1 MSFWTRVGNLLKNV
15 GEKIKSAAIWVR
27 DRVMDAA
34 KWARNAPAT
43 QWAVSKIQWAW
54 TIAKGPVIAAGVGL
68 GTIAFVP
75 KLLAIV
81 PLALIGV
88 GGYLIWKALQTQRP
102 GVSATDSEL
111 NELVNTGET
120 VGDRYADLDQ
130 RLVAASDKRDAGLIS
145 EITGRM
151 YLIKVRA
158 GEHEKLK
165 KDATVSVIHRECRK
179 DHEDQAISN
188 VTGFKWDWKRMYAAI
203 QREDTRLKD
212 LAKAK
217 VEQEKKPV
225 LTGV

>member
-1 MSFWTRVGNLLKNV
+1 V
-15 GEKIKSAAIWVR
+15 GEKIKSAAIWLR
-27 DRVMDAA
+27 DRVVDAA

-75 KLLAIV
+75 KLIAIV

-88 GGYLIWKALQTQRP
+88 GGYLIWKAFSQEKAT
-102 GVSATDSEL
+102 SAADSSEL
-111 NELVNTGET
+111 NELVNAGET
-120 VGDRYADLDQ
+120 MGDRFADLDQ
-130 RLVAASDKRDAGLIS
+130 RLVAASDKKDAGLVS

-151 YLIKVRA
+151 YLLKVRA

-179 DHEDQAISN
+179 ENEDQAISN
-188 VTGFKWDWKRMYAAI
+188 ITGFKWDWKRMYDAI

-217 VEQEKKPV
+217 VEQSKKPV